1 MSQVHSP
8 GVRFDRV
15 DDSPCKSQESL
26 CVSAMPEGSVCA
38 ALTDDTSN
46 DGRCDSLWSSSTCSQ
61 DSFKVEPRNII
72 TDDMLREERRL
83 QAEGLRQEEKRIE
96 SQAEVLSQLSDQTQE
111 MHYER
116 LKYLLNKSTM
126 YTEYLVSRIKK
137 QKEEEDMRR
146 ARILQKIK
154 EKQKKEAPEEEKEVQ
169 SQKEEEQN
177 MGLSSKR
184 PTEEASDQEG
194 LRQPCRTRGGNK
206 RTIAKTAECE
216 TVPESKAKRQKKLET
231 SPSPPVVTT
240 EQDLTEP
247 TEDRQ
252 LGTSTEDRQLG
263 TSPVEPSQ
271 QGTVTKGLADE
282 PELIEKAKTF
292 GVVEE
297 TDERRFINGEEVS
310 FLQPTLMEGGVLR
323 SYQLEG
329 YSWLK
334 VLYENG
340 VNGILA
346 DEMGLGKTVQCV
358 AILAHLVYMGI
369 PGPFFVCAPL
379 STIPNW
385 FAEFQKF
392 APKVPTILYHGDKNR
407 RVHLA
412 KKIRHKHK
420 IRDGVFVQP
429 VVITSYEVAM
439 IDRKYLANHEWKY
452 LIVDEG
458 HRIKNTHCRLIREL
472 RMYRSTHRLLL
483 TGTPL
488 QNSLAELWS
497 LLNFLLP
504 EIFNDLGSFEAWF
517 DVSSINEADAEEKI
531 LQQERAK
538 NILSMLHQILTPF
551 MLRRLKSDVD
561 LNIPPKKEVLVFA
574 PMTQQQ
580 RHFYSALV
588 DRTIFSFIDQKN
600 TSTDEAEITSS
611 GRPKRR
617 SAASKIDYAL
627 LMETEADRKSNKICG
642 ERASRRRW
650 KDVAQEE
657 KELEDWIQA
666 VCDAGSQKV
675 GEEKKQRSS
684 QVTIKMRNVMMQ
696 LRKCCNHPYLLE
708 HPVDPKTGELALTP
722 DVITVSGK
730 MLVLDKMLAELK
742 KRGHRVL
749 IFSQMTRM
757 LDLIEDF
764 CYIRKY
770 DFCRLDGSTRVDDRR
785 DSMNTFNT
793 HSSDKF
799 LFLLSTRAGGLGI
812 NLTGADTVIIY
823 DSDWNPQC
831 DLQAQDRCHRIGQ
844 TKPVVVYRLVTA
856 NTIDQK
862 IIERAAAKRKLEK
875 MIIHKGK
882 FKSGN
887 FMTKEMPIS
896 AEELRDLLHSTDHES
911 EVIGDNFAISKT
923 ELNSLLDRSDLLEKW
938 GQAKGPEQGDTK
950 NESENA
956 KHSEPKGKVS
966 SRKCETFK
974 GKTKSSHGHS
984 RFFKILDTDDLS
996 TTSHDTDDSLPG
1008 EAAQ

>member
-1 MSQVHSP
+1 
-8 GVRFDRV
+8 
-15 DDSPCKSQESL
+15 
-26 CVSAMPEGSVCA
+26 
-38 ALTDDTSN
+38 
-46 DGRCDSLWSSSTCSQ
+46 
-61 DSFKVEPRNII
+61 
-72 TDDMLREERRL
+72 RR
-83 QAEGLRQEEKRIE
+83 
-96 SQAEVLSQLSDQTQE
+96 
-111 MHYER
+111 
-116 LKYLLNKSTM
+116 
-126 YTEYLVSRIKK
+126 
-137 QKEEEDMRR
+137 
-146 ARILQKIK
+146 
-154 EKQKKEAPEEEKEVQ
+154 
-169 SQKEEEQN
+169 
-177 MGLSSKR
+177 
-184 PTEEASDQEG
+184 
-194 LRQPCRTRGGNK
+194 PCRTRGSNK
-206 RTIAKTAECE
+206 RQITKTDKSGS
-216 TVPESKAKRQKKLET
+216 VQESKAKRQKQLET
-231 SPSPPVVTT
+231 SPVPPVVTDK
-240 EQDLTEP
+240 QDLTEP
-247 TEDRQ
+247 TEDTH
-252 LGTSTEDRQLG
+252 LGPSPREPGQEG
-263 TSPVEPSQ
+263 TLI
-271 QGTVTKGLADE
+271 TNGLSEE

-297 TDERRFINGEEVS
+297 TEERRVINGEEVS
-310 FLQPTLMEGGVLR
+310 FLQPKLLDGGVLR
-323 SYQLEG
+323 AYQLEG

-358 AILAHLVYMGI
+358 AILSHLVYMGV
-369 PGPFFVCAPL
+369 PGPFFICAPL

-385 FAEFQKF
+385 FAEFKKF
-392 APKVPTILYHGDKNR
+392 APKVPVILYHGQKNK

-412 KKIRHKHK
+412 KQIRQKHK
-420 IRDGVFVQP
+420 IREGVYVQP

-439 IDRKYLANHEWKY
+439 IDRKILANHEWKY

-488 QNSLAELWS
+488 QNNLAELWS

-517 DVSSINEADAEEKI
+517 DASSINEADAEEKI
-531 LQQERAK
+531 LQQEKAK

-580 RHFYSALV
+580 RRLYSALV
-588 DRTIFSFIDQKN
+588 DRTIFSILDQKN
-600 TSTDEAEITSS
+600 KPAEVVETQAN

-617 SAASKIDYAL
+617 SASGKVDYSL
-627 LMETEADRKSNKICG
+627 LMETDAERKSNKTRG
-642 ERASRRRW
+642 EKAHRRRW
-650 KDVAQEE
+650 KDVEQEE
-657 KELEDWIQA
+657 QELENWIQA
-666 VCDAGSQKV
+666 VSDTATPKA
-675 GEEKKQRSS
+675 GEEKKARSS

-708 HPVDPKTGELALTP
+708 HPVDPETGDLALTE
-722 DVITVSGK
+722 DVITASGK

-770 DFCRLDGSTRVDDRR
+770 DFCRLDGSTHVDDRR
-785 DSMNTFNT
+785 DSMNVFNT
-793 HSSDKF
+793 QDSDKF

-844 TKPVVVYRLVTA
+844 TKPVVVYRLITA
-856 NTIDQK
+856 DTIDQK
-862 IIERAAAKRKLEK
+862 IVERAAGKRKLEK

-887 FMTKEMPIS
+887 FMTKESPIS
-896 AEELRDLLHSTDHES
+896 PEELRDLLHSTDHES
-911 EVIGDNFAISKT
+911 EVIGDSFAISKA
-923 ELNSLLDRSDLLEKW
+923 EMDSLLDRSDLLEKW
-938 GQAKGPEQGDTK
+938 NQAKGPDSGEEKKTPGAA
-950 NESENA
+950 S
-956 KHSEPKGKVS
+956 KGKVA
-966 SRKCETFK
+966 SRKSESSK
-974 GKTKSSHGHS
+974 GKKKKTAVHS
-984 RFFKILDTDDLS
+984 RLFK
-996 TTSHDTDDSLPG
+996 
-1008 EAAQ
+1008 